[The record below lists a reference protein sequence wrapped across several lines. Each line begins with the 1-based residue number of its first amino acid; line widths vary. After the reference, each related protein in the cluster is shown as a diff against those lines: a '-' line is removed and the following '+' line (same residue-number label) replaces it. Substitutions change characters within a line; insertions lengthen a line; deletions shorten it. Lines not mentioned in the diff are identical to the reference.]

1 MALFFRAHI
10 LYTSMVRLKDISITL
25 RFISSICTDQFNLQ
39 KQPGEGEHKLSRKSQ
54 KEHFIYQQDVLL
66 QAHICFSNIFA
77 AYVLSWSILSLNSC
91 TVLFWFCMH
100 KTKIWTKARF
110 SLTSFRILRKIS
122 ETRPRKPTIQSLF
135 EGLESMKLS
144 FMIFL
149 ELTSRN

>member
-66 QAHICFSNIFA
+66 QAHICFSTIFA

-91 TVLFWFCMH
+91 TILFWFCMH

-110 SLTSFRILRKIS
+110 FPDFFSYTAQDFREKTKEANNPILIWRVRVNEVVFHI
-122 ETRPRKPTIQSLF
+122 PRTHI
-135 EGLESMKLS
+135 
-144 FMIFL
+144 
-149 ELTSRN
+149 